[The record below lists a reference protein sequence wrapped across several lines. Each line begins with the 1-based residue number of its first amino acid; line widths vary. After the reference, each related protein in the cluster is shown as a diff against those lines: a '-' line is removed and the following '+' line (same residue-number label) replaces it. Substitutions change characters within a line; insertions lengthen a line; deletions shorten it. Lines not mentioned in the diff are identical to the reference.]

1 VYLDIVKAAKFEAV
15 IQSSITD
22 CNGNRLC
29 LETKKVGDK
38 DFIGVGTGCEQRF
51 YWTNQEYMELTQ
63 EDYDNSNASA
73 AKGSGARR
81 GLAIDE
87 TTQRWVITT
96 EGGCLQQLHDFGEEG
111 SGTRYEAGHRLGLDP
126 SCSTGFSTEFF
137 AIVSPT
143 WEDQKLHGLDQPFA
157 LVESHPNRTRRLAFH
172 VNSTTP
178 YQLDGENCSC
188 VGEPDRNDLESLLVS
203 HAHVHV
209 KYPND
214 GDYFYGRDHCD
225 AGVFHSIVFP
235 PSPPPPVLGRAPPP
249 APPFQFHQVK
259 VVIGAFTTS
268 GLFFFACCACCWF
281 GLNGRVRSTGR
292 SKWPGVAGDRIDRP
306 PLGRADDRGYF
317 PTQGAART
325 PLLADSEKGFFLHI
339 FE

>member
-29 LETKKVGDK
+29 LETKKVGNK

-51 YWTNQEYMELTQ
+51 YFTNQEYMELTQ

-157 LVESHPNRTRRLAFH
+157 LVESHPNRTRRIAFH

-178 YQLDGENCSC
+178 YELDGENCSC

-203 HAHVHV
+203 QAHVHV
-209 KYPND
+209 KYEPK
-214 GDYFYGRDHCD
+214 GSYFYGRDHCD
-225 AGVFHSIVFP
+225 GHVFHSLIFP
-235 PSPPPPVLGRAPPP
+235 PYALALYLNPFLDCSPCMHTTHCL
-249 APPFQFHQVK
+249 HTK
-259 VVIGAFTTS
+259 CMKCLTS
-268 GLFFFACCACCWF
+268 GY
-281 GLNGRVRSTGR
+281 VHT
-292 SKWPGVAGDRIDRP
+292 IDV
-306 PLGRADDRGYF
+306 
-317 PTQGAART
+317 
-325 PLLADSEKGFFLHI
+325 
-339 FE
+339 